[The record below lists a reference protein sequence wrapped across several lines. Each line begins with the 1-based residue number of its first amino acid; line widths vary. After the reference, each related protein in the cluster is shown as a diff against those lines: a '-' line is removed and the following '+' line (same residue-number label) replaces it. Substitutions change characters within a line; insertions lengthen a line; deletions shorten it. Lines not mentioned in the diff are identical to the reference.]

1 MLIPPLASPL
11 PLPRPPCSTLSLSS
25 KREICA
31 LPQLTMNFVW
41 TRCIFFGYSTHIT
54 QTADNRLWIEETDYV
69 VIQPSASHPFSRQQ
83 YFIDIQHK

>member
-1 MLIPPLASPL
+1 
-11 PLPRPPCSTLSLSS
+11 
-25 KREICA
+25 
-31 LPQLTMNFVW
+31 MNFVW